1 MGSQLLS
8 PWVTSV
14 DQVFINSGTKHP
26 LGPWI
31 ASTASRH
38 EINAAQL
45 SPASRIGSRIPIISA
60 GARGLSEPLRANIG
74 VSD

>member
-14 DQVFINSGTKHP
+14 DQVFINSGTKQP

-31 ASTASRH
+31 ASIASRY

-45 SPASRIGSRIPIISA
+45 SPASRMGSRIPIISA